1 MKNEA
6 DERTG
11 WRRMAA
17 KGAGKKW
24 ILALLLLAA
33 ALGVW
38 AFFHF
43 RSPAPGGVAGGG
55 NRPQPV
61 SVAEVRIADM
71 PIWISALGTA
81 VPRNLVTVRS
91 RVDGELIKL
100 HFREGQMV
108 TQGQAL
114 ADLDPRP
121 FQVQL
126 TQASGQLAKDAA
138 LLKNARLDLER
149 YKELWAKDSI
159 PKQQLDTQEAL
170 VGQYEGTVEADRGAV
185 ESARLQLAF
194 AHIVAPASGR
204 IGLRQVDPG
213 NQIHAS
219 DANGLAVI
227 AQLQPITLVFSV
239 PESYLPALNRRIAG
253 GDPVAVEAWD
263 REQKERL
270 AVGHLLTTDNLVDT
284 ATGTIKMKAEFANE
298 DSALFPNQFV
308 NVRLLLG
315 TRKDAL
321 IVPGAAL
328 QRGAKGTFVY
338 VVDGAGTVASVPV
351 AAGPADGELLAVD
364 GALAAGARVVT
375 DGADK
380 LRDGAKVE
388 AVSPATRAA
397 AAPPAAAHGKHRAD
411 GKPPAHPPRGE
422 GGAAN

>member
-114 ADLDPRP
+114 ADRDPRP

-204 IGLRQVDPG
+204 IGRRQVDPG

>member
-24 ILALLLLAA
+24 ILALLLAA

-213 NQIHAS
+213 NQIHAG

-270 AVGHLLTTDNLVDT
+270 AVGRLLTTDNLVDT

-351 AAGPADGELLAVD
+351 ALGPADGELLAVD

-388 AVSPATRAA
+388 AVSPAARAAA
-397 AAPPAAAHGKHRAD
+397 AAPPAAAPGKRRAD

>member
-24 ILALLLLAA
+24 ILALLLAA

-213 NQIHAS
+213 NQIHAG

-270 AVGHLLTTDNLVDT
+270 AVGRLLTTDNLVDT

-338 VVDGAGTVASVPV
+338 VVDGAGTVASIPV
-351 AAGPADGELLAVD
+351 APGPADGELLAVD

-388 AVSPATRAA
+388 AVSPAARAAA
-397 AAPPAAAHGKHRAD
+397 AAPPAAAHGKRRAD

>member
-1 MKNEA
+1 
-6 DERTG
+6 
-11 WRRMAA
+11 MAA